1 MVWGV
6 LRGKSVHG
14 GVSYSMLGNLDLILR
29 QNLILN
35 CGVCFMIIFHL
46 KVTAKEVLN
55 MDF

>member
-35 CGVCFMIIFHL
+35 CGVCFMIIVHL